1 MSKWR
6 FQINGSQW
14 GDGFY
19 SYRNFAVKNNLRIVV
34 KICQFVR
41 LMAKF
46 FDVSR
51 LKVNPIKT
59 LLVSKVHLVTEM
71 DNLTK
76 FRQTVWMFM
85 DFGKFLVKFVEAKSA
100 WGIWRFWRIFAI
112 FVNACISGNISSRP
126 SVIYMIFLKCFT
138 KNHPW

>member
-1 MSKWR
+1 M
-6 FQINGSQW
+6 
-14 GDGFY
+14 
-19 SYRNFAVKNNLRIVV
+19 V

-85 DFGKFLVKFVEAKSA
+85 DFGKFLVKYVEAKSA

-112 FVNACISGNISSRP
+112 FVMHFWKYLIKTLSYLYDISEVLYQKP
-126 SVIYMIFLKCFT
+126 SVIANWRNNTLIT
-138 KNHPW
+138 P

>member
-1 MSKWR
+1 M
-6 FQINGSQW
+6 
-14 GDGFY
+14 
-19 SYRNFAVKNNLRIVV
+19 V

-76 FRQTVWMFM
+76 FPQTVWMFM

-112 FVNACISGNISSRP
+112 SLMHAFLEISHQDPQLFIWYFWSALPKTIRGSK
-126 SVIYMIFLKCFT
+126 LEE
-138 KNHPW
+138 